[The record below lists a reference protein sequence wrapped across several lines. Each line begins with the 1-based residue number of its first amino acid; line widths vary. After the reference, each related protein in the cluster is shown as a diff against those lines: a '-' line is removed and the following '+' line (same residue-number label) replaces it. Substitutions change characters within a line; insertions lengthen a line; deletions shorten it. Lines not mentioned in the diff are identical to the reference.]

1 MKGNYFRIILAVILV
16 LSLVPA
22 GILSIVTSNK
32 VAHATGTPVIV
43 VWNTTPAGGTWTV
56 PNNVTLV
63 SVLVVG
69 GGGGGGSAYGAASQ
83 NRRAGGG
90 GGAGGYQTNTSYTVT
105 PGASVTVTVGTG
117 GASGTW
123 NGSEITDSVNGT
135 ASVFGT
141 ITANG
146 GGFGGSGRAAWTNL
160 SISGRDGGS
169 GGGEGV
175 PNGVNN
181 GVFGY
186 GSQGNNG
193 GTNYFDGTITHSA
206 AGGGGGASEI
216 GSNAGSTVGGKG
228 GNGSTNSIS
237 GSSVTYAGGGGGGT
251 TAGTVGGAGTGGG
264 GAGGN
269 NGGAGV
275 AGTDGLGGGG
285 GGGGSSVLVS
295 AYGGKGG
302 NGSVIIS
309 YLIVPL
315 PPTSVAA
322 TDGTSTTNT
331 TVTWTKSTGATGYY
345 VYNASTL
352 LATLGDV
359 ATYNDSTS
367 NGPTIT
373 GGTAT
378 ASDGTSSSYVTL
390 NLSGTSASSGIS
402 RTYKVVAFND
412 SGYSGDSNT
421 DTGFRGTAT
430 LTYQWQRS
438 AADSNAAYS
447 DIASGT
453 TSPYNDTGAPADG
466 SGRYFQCNISMPG
479 ATSVNSS
486 NDRGYRSVSATI
498 SISNL
503 PTTWTINSL
512 TGNSHIL
519 TSTTYYSNP
528 LGDTITPPA
537 TVNDSSCYF
546 TVTNSS
552 NVAID
557 LTVTFGNFSGGDAMI
572 NGNTGSAGATTFG
585 AYSWYSGMTYTNKVI
600 AKDIGSAVLYSNFT
614 GSTLKWGAEIST
626 RTTAWASG
634 TDETAT
640 ITITATQY

>member
-193 GTNYFDGTITHSA
+193 GTNYFD
-206 AGGGGGASEI
+206 
-216 GSNAGSTVGGKG
+216 
-228 GNGSTNSIS
+228 
-237 GSSVTYAGGGGGGT
+237 
-251 TAGTVGGAGTGGG
+251 
-264 GAGGN
+264 
-269 NGGAGV
+269 
-275 AGTDGLGGGG
+275 
-285 GGGGSSVLVS
+285 
-295 AYGGKGG
+295 
-302 NGSVIIS
+302 
-309 YLIVPL
+309 
-315 PPTSVAA
+315 
-322 TDGTSTTNT
+322 
-331 TVTWTKSTGATGYY
+331 
-345 VYNASTL
+345 
-352 LATLGDV
+352 
-359 ATYNDSTS
+359 
-367 NGPTIT
+367 
-373 GGTAT
+373 
-378 ASDGTSSSYVTL
+378 
-390 NLSGTSASSGIS
+390 
-402 RTYKVVAFND
+402 
-412 SGYSGDSNT
+412 
-421 DTGFRGTAT
+421 
-430 LTYQWQRS
+430 
-438 AADSNAAYS
+438 
-447 DIASGT
+447 
-453 TSPYNDTGAPADG
+453 
-466 SGRYFQCNISMPG
+466 
-479 ATSVNSS
+479 
-486 NDRGYRSVSATI
+486 
-498 SISNL
+498 
-503 PTTWTINSL
+503 
-512 TGNSHIL
+512 
-519 TSTTYYSNP
+519 
-528 LGDTITPPA
+528 
-537 TVNDSSCYF
+537 
-546 TVTNSS
+546 
-552 NVAID
+552 
-557 LTVTFGNFSGGDAMI
+557 
-572 NGNTGSAGATTFG
+572 
-585 AYSWYSGMTYTNKVI
+585 
-600 AKDIGSAVLYSNFT
+600 
-614 GSTLKWGAEIST
+614 
-626 RTTAWASG
+626 
-634 TDETAT
+634 
-640 ITITATQY
+640 